1 MRNSVRLTL
10 MATGCLAAACAT
22 PTVRPVDVQPI
33 APGPGEAIV
42 VDQSAL
48 IIDSSGSVREEFPNA
63 KALSRSLV
71 SSMPAGSYGAGAVQ
85 FGGTHRN
92 VFASSELDRAG
103 LSSFAADMDFIGEGT
118 PIYRSIEEAGA
129 ALDSIEGW
137 TAVTILSD
145 GKFTDV
151 GGRPV
156 SDERALIAARSLASK
171 SSTVCFHT
179 VQLGNDPEGAER
191 LQRIANLTECGSFR
205 PASSLTTASAIQN
218 FQREVYLAE
227 VVEEEVVVVVGD
239 ADGDGVLDD
248 IDQCPGTPRGARV
261 DPRGCWVPEGV
272 FFTTSSS
279 TLDSTATEML
289 RTRGVRILNENP
301 ELRIRIDGHTDSSG
315 PLAYNMALSQRRADS
330 VRDFLIKNGID
341 GSRLETKGFGPN
353 NPAVPNT
360 SPANMAQ
367 NRRVE
372 FTPLNYGP
380 R

>member
-10 MATGCLAAACAT
+10 MATGCLAVACAT

-33 APGPGEAIV
+33 APGPGEEVV
-42 VDQSAL
+42 VDQSVL

-63 KALSRSLV
+63 KALSQSLV
-71 SSMPAGSYGAGAVQ
+71 SSMPNGSYGSGAVQ

-103 LSSFAADMDFIGEGT
+103 LSSFASDMDFIGEGT

-129 ALDSIEGW
+129 ALSSVEGW

-156 SDERALIAARSLASK
+156 SDERALIAARALASE
-171 SSTVCFHT
+171 SNTICFHT
-179 VQLGNDPEGAER
+179 VQLGSDPEGAER

-205 PASSLTTASAIQN
+205 PASTLTTASAIQS
-218 FQREVYLAE
+218 FQREVYLAQ
-227 VVEEEVVVVVGD
+227 VEEVVVVEVGD
-239 ADGDGVLDD
+239 QDGDGVLDD
-248 IDQCPGTPRGARV
+248 IDQCPNTPRGARV

-272 FFTTSSS
+272 FFETSSAK
-279 TLDSTATEML
+279 LDSTATELL
-289 RTRGVRILNENP
+289 RLRGMKILNENP
-301 ELRIRIDGHTDSSG
+301 DLRIRIDGHTDSSG
-315 PLAYNMALSQRRADS
+315 PLAYNMDLSKRRADA
-330 VRDFLIKNGID
+330 VRDFLVQNGISPD
-341 GSRLETKGFGPN
+341 RLETQGFGPN
-353 NPAVPNT
+353 EPAVPNT
-360 SPANMAQ
+360 SRENMAQ